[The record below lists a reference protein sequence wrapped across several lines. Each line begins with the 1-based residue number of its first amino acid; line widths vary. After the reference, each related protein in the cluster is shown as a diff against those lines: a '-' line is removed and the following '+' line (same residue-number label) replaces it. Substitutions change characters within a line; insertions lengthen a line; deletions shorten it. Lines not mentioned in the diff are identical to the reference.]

1 MCAMMKENTERKPRQ
16 KKRSR
21 EAAVRL
27 IAAEEEEKEEMDA
40 IYLDN
45 ASTTFPKPKAVPE
58 AMYHYMTRSGSNI
71 NRGCYDRAYAVEELV
86 YETRQMLCSLFGGE
100 DCRNVAFTKN
110 VTESLN
116 VILKGLLKP
125 GDHVLVSSMEHNAV
139 MRPLVQLE
147 KQGISFSRIPCRRDG
162 SLILEE
168 MAPLVKKETRAV
180 VMTHASNVCGTM
192 MPYEQVGAFCRERG
206 LLFIADTAQTAGV
219 WPLDMER
226 MKIDA
231 LAFTGHK
238 GLLGPQGIG
247 GFLLS
252 EKLLPQ
258 MESLIAGGTGSIS
271 HTEVMPD
278 FMPDRFEAGTMNLP
292 GIVGLHAGLGWIRE
306 TGMEQIRSHELA
318 LTRQFLE
325 GLKSM
330 DPYEKR
336 LRVVGKKDTEGR
348 TGVVSVQTVRR
359 ELAQTAYE
367 LDVQYG
373 IMTRVGLHCAPSA
386 HQTLGT
392 FPTGTIRFSF
402 GWWNTREEAVLA
414 LQALDELS

>member
-1 MCAMMKENTERKPRQ
+1 
-16 KKRSR
+16 
-21 EAAVRL
+21 
-27 IAAEEEEKEEMDA
+27 MDA

-180 VMTHASNVCGTM
+180 IITHASNVCGTM

-402 GWWNTREEAVLA
+402 GWWNTREEAALA